1 MLFIRQRNDM
11 KVYETRN
18 NLKDI
23 VAQCALLMHVLIKIS
38 KLRYLLY
45 YSLFHIFSCSLF
57 AL

>member
-1 MLFIRQRNDM
+1 MLFIRQRNGM

-45 YSLFHIFSCSLF
+45 YSLFQIFSCSLF